1 MPKVGWHQKSLGLL
15 KGEAHTNALSF
26 SGQLQDCHPK
36 ARVVHDRIISFPS
49 KLTKLSVML

>member
-15 KGEAHTNALSF
+15 KGEAHTYTLSF

-36 ARVVHDRIISFPS
+36 ARVMYDRIICFPS
-49 KLTKLSVML
+49 KLKKLSTML